1 VETAFK
7 GKNLNTNLINANPVA
22 AVFPKVNCKSTP
34 EIKNNAEII
43 KLNKAKENC
52 IDKENKKINLLLDN
66 ENKKDTKDLVL
77 NNLTSPGQQQSPK
90 NGNQLKISQLNFW
103 KKPIIQANNS
113 PNINGIT
120 GNAVNN
126 LENESLKTLG
136 KIVKAK
142 NTPQLNMIS
151 TINSKEINLK
161 KGLNSGKT
169 GGNEADINC
178 VKNNLNI
185 GNNVNNF
192 AYPGNNN
199 INNTHILSTNYTD
212 KRENLP
218 DNKNEENNKIEFN
231 TNKYLNAPKN
241 LDNLKFH
248 ENSKVLINKM
258 DLGIQNSLICN
269 LNLTQVNNSKEE
281 KEKSNK
287 INQKEDVHKIIN
299 LNRNYVNINN
309 YKIPSSTNNNYITN
323 YNTEINIGLTKENVQ
338 SEILSSIM
346 NFKSLLKSND
356 GNELEK
362 LLSSEENIIVLNQLN
377 SKLNEFGGIASS
389 KSFNLVQKEKS
400 LLNENNVIKRHTFIE
415 NSVNNKTKN
424 SFFHP
429 DGTRIINVNLNEQFF
444 NADDNKEMKYQ
455 NMNINIINATMLSKQ
470 YSPKMGKTSLNI
482 LSKNSDV
489 NSNLKIN
496 EKLKKEK
503 IMNEIQLTG
512 EMRMKKYE
520 ILLEFIN
527 SNLKEINKMVLSNF
541 GNIPQQSKQ
550 ENFPL
555 NQDLFIKEED
565 NNTEIFSSLRSRI
578 NLNSKTLLSN
588 DKENLCDYEETQMLE
603 KSNLIQPRYRVKEG
617 SILINLDVLKKEELQ
632 PDNKNRHEVCPS
644 LFISSINSDYYQ
656 HLLEESQVI
665 NDFQQF
671 NNINNFSIELSSAK
685 PYNETLKRIDK
696 MLSYDSDI
704 TPLQYKN
711 VLNDLIKGNVQNNN
725 FIKKENVPSINFQ
738 GNHNL
743 GNYLPHV
750 SKNKN
755 DKLSQNYKVE
765 KTIIHQNNYNNDKDS
780 EVNKTEYFDYSGGEE
795 NLEDS
800 ELDKTKENDGIFNYQ

>member
-1 VETAFK
+1 METAFK

-185 GNNVNNF
+185 GNKVNNF

-565 NNTEIFSSLRSRI
+565 NNTEIFSSLHSRI

-603 KSNLIQPRYRVKEG
+603 KSNLIQPRYRIKEG